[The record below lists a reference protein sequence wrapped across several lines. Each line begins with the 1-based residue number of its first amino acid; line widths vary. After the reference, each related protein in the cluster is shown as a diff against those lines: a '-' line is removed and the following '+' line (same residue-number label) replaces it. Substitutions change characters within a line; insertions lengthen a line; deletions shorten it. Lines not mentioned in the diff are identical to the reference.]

1 MKKIERLAII
11 PARAGSTRIK
21 NKNLKLFYNKP
32 LIYYSIKS
40 SLKSNLFSKIH
51 VSSDSDKILSY
62 SNKLGLKNDFTR
74 PNYLSGNKIG
84 LAPVIEFVVDKFKKL
99 GKNFDEVWLIYATNP
114 FINTRIIKECNRQ
127 YKKISNDPKNALMTV
142 TKYNYPISWAQKL
155 NSKGYLE
162 ILKKKNFNTRS
173 QDLSKIFCDAGMIN
187 IYSGKKFLNKRFSTK
202 YFPFEIPIYKSV
214 DIDTI
219 EDFDYAKAI
228 FKINK

>member
-1 MKKIERLAII
+1 MKKIKRLAII

-51 VSSDSDKILSY
+51 VSSNSNKILNY
-62 SNKLGLKNDFTR
+62 TNKLGLKNDFTR

-84 LAPVIEFVVDKFKKL
+84 LSPVIEFVVDKFRKL

-114 FINTRIIKECNRQ
+114 FINTNIIKECYNQ
-127 YKKISNDPKNALMTV
+127 YKKISKDPKNALMTV
-142 TKYNYPISWAQKL
+142 TKYNYPINWAQKI
-155 NSKGYLE
+155 NKKGYLE
-162 ILKKKNFNTRS
+162 IVKKKNSNKRS

-187 IYSGKKFLNKRFSTK
+187 IYSGKKFLKKQLSTK

-214 DIDTI
+214 DIDTL
-219 EDFDYAKAI
+219 EDFDFAKAL

>member
-1 MKKIERLAII
+1 MKKIKRLAII

-51 VSSDSDKILSY
+51 VSSNSNKILSY
-62 SNKLGLKNDFTR
+62 SNKLGLKTDFTR

-84 LAPVIEFVVDKFKKL
+84 LAPVIEFVVNEFRKL

-114 FINTRIIKECNRQ
+114 FINTNIIKECNKK

-142 TKYNYPISWAQKL
+142 TKYNYPINWAQKL
-155 NSKGYLE
+155 NKKGHLE
-162 ILKKKNFNTRS
+162 IIKKKNYNKRS
-173 QDLSKIFCDAGMIN
+173 QDFSKIFCDAGMIN
-187 IYSGKKFLNKRFSTK
+187 IYSGKKFLNKRNLIK
-202 YFPFEIPIYKSV
+202 YFPLEIPIYKSI

-219 EDFDYAKAI
+219 EDFEFAKAL
-228 FKINK
+228 FKIKK